1 MRITNTLTGEKE
13 TFEPIHA
20 GEVKMYVCGPTV
32 YGLTHIGNFR
42 PVVFFNVVRN
52 YLERKGFKVTYVSNF
67 TDVDDKI
74 INKAREQEISA
85 SEVSEKYTEEFIKDV
100 ESLGIRRP
108 DKAPKVTEFIPQI
121 IDFIA
126 GLVKNGSAY
135 VAENGE
141 VFFSVRNFQEY
152 GKLSK
157 KKIDDLQVGARV
169 DPNELK
175 RDPLDF
181 SLWKPQK
188 AADEPAWESPW
199 GPGRP
204 GWHIECSAMAMQY
217 CGETFDIHGGGM
229 DLIHPHHENEIA
241 QSEGLTGKP
250 FVRYWMHNNLL
261 TMESEKMSK
270 SLGNIFLTRDFVK
283 KHSAET
289 LKFMLLSGHYR
300 SPIDFSEKHIRDVD
314 AALHRIYSARLKCES
329 FPTEDLAPGGEG
341 STEENKLVAFSKEF
355 PKLWQDAM
363 DDDFNT
369 AKAAGYLFEYVRAVN
384 AYLDRKKFKP
394 NEKALELCQ
403 NFVAALEDYSSV
415 MNVLGENSETFLQS
429 LRLRYLAANGISE
442 ATVLEKIAQRREAR
456 QSKDFSRADA
466 LRDELLEKGVEVR
479 DAGDVSTW
487 DIVISPKA

>member
-1 MRITNTLTGEKE
+1 MLRVTNTLTGEKE
-13 TFEPIHA
+13 DFKPIHA

-74 INKAREQEISA
+74 INKAREQKISA
-85 SEVSEKYTEEFIKDV
+85 SEVSEKYTEEFLKDV
-100 ESLGIRRP
+100 ESLSIRRP

-121 IDFIA
+121 IQFIA
-126 GLVKNGSAY
+126 GLVENGSAY

-141 VFFSVRNFQEY
+141 VFFSVRNFKDY

-188 AADEPAWESPW
+188 AEDEPAWKSPW
-199 GPGRP
+199 GMGRP

-217 CGETFDIHGGGM
+217 CGESFDIHGGGM

-250 FVRYWMHNNLL
+250 FVHYWMHNNLL
-261 TMESEKMSK
+261 TMESEKMS
-270 SLGNIFLTRDFVK
+270 S
-283 KHSAET
+283 
-289 LKFMLLSGHYR
+289 
-300 SPIDFSEKHIRDVD
+300 
-314 AALHRIYSARLKCES
+314 RL
-329 FPTEDLAPGGEG
+329 
-341 STEENKLVAFSKEF
+341 
-355 PKLWQDAM
+355 
-363 DDDFNT
+363 
-369 AKAAGYLFEYVRAVN
+369 
-384 AYLDRKKFKP
+384 
-394 NEKALELCQ
+394 
-403 NFVAALEDYSSV
+403 
-415 MNVLGENSETFLQS
+415 
-429 LRLRYLAANGISE
+429 GIS
-442 ATVLEKIAQRREAR
+442 
-456 QSKDFSRADA
+456 F
-466 LRDELLEKGVEVR
+466 
-479 DAGDVSTW
+479 
-487 DIVISPKA
+487 